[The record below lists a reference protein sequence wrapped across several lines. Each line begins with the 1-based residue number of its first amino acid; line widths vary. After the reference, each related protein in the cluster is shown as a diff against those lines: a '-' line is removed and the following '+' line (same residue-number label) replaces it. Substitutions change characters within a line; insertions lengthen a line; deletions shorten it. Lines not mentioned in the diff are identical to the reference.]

1 MPLDPV
7 VQRRDVVEKVSSGG
21 HDMVLTSEHEAQ
33 CEADGVTAIADLF
46 KEYDLWVARNVVKEL
61 LKVYPG
67 YPWAVKSD
75 AAGHLLM
82 ISIPVL
88 MGVNNWYVFNLKQTE
103 VTPGL
108 LLLTGGEL
116 LERYGCS
123 RGKFKLDDYL
133 AAREKHS
140 ALLVPSRQVPG

>member
-7 VQRRDVVEKVSSGG
+7 VLRRDTVERHDRGL
-21 HDMVLTSEHEAQ
+21 HDMTVTSETETSF
-33 CEADGVTAIADLF
+33 EADGVTPIEDPCKDFDLF
-46 KEYDLWVARNVVKEL
+46 VARNVIKDL
-61 LKVYPG
+61 MRVYPG

-75 AAGHLLM
+75 TRGHLLM

-88 MGVNNWYVFNLKQTE
+88 MGVNNWYVFNLKKTE
-103 VTPGL
+103 ATPGAIL
-108 LLLTGGEL
+108 LAGGEL

-123 RGKFKLDDYL
+123 RGRFLLDEYL

-140 ALLVPSRQVPG
+140 ALVVPRRKVPG